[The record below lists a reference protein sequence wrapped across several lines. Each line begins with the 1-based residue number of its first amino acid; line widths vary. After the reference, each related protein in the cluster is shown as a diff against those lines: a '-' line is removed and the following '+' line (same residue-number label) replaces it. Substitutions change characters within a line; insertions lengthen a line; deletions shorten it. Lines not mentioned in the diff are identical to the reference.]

1 MVSIDAAENFL
12 WLNARL
18 LERRRFDHLFREGD
32 PRRVVDALR
41 PYQNPDGGFGHGL
54 EPDLRGP
61 ESQPVPVD
69 VALFVLH
76 EAGQADSDIL
86 AGILDWLTEISGPD
100 GGVPFVL
107 PSVTAYPRGPWWQP
121 SPGNP
126 SALNPTAA
134 LVASLYRFGVHHPWL
149 DAATQFCWDQID
161 ALTETSPYEMR
172 ALLAFLEEAPDRE
185 RADTAWQRVAPMMLP
200 HIAME
205 PGAQGDVHPPLEFA
219 PRPES
224 LARRL
229 FSAELIDR
237 HLDAL
242 EAAQQPDG
250 GWGFGFESWTP
261 ITTPEWRGWVTVE
274 SLVTLRDNGRL

>member
-1 MVSIDAAENFL
+1 MFSIDSAESFL

-18 LERRRFDHLFREGD
+18 LERLRFDHLFRSGD
-32 PRRVVDALR
+32 ARRVVEALR

-61 ESQPVPVD
+61 DSQPIPVD
-69 VALFVLH
+69 VALFVIH
-76 EAGQADSDIL
+76 EAGERDSDMMP
-86 AGILDWLTEISGPD
+86 GILDFLTVITGPD

-107 PSVTAYPRGPWWQP
+107 PTAVRSPRGPWWQP

-126 SALNPTAA
+126 SALNPTGA
-134 LVASLYRFGVHHPWL
+134 LAASLYRLGVHHPWI
-149 DAATQFCWDQID
+149 DGATQFCWDQIEG
-161 ALTETSPYEMR
+161 LTETSPYEMR
-172 ALLAFLEEAPDRE
+172 AMLAFLEEVPDRA
-185 RADTAWQRVAPMMLP
+185 RADAAWDRIGPMMLP
-200 HIAME
+200 HIALE
-205 PGAQGDVHPPLEFA
+205 PGAQGDVHPPLAFA
-219 PRPES
+219 PRPDS

-229 FSAELIDR
+229 FSDDLIDA

-274 SLVTLRDNGRL
+274 SLITLRDNGRV

>member
-1 MVSIDAAENFL
+1 MVSVDSAEEFL

-18 LERRRFDHLFREGD
+18 LERLRFDHLFRGGD
-32 PRRVVDALR
+32 PRRVVEALR

-61 ESQPVPVD
+61 DSQPVPVD
-69 VALFVLH
+69 VALYVLH
-76 EAGQADSDIL
+76 ETGERESDML
-86 AGILDWLTEISGPD
+86 PGILDFLMAITAPD

-107 PSVTAYPRGPWWQP
+107 PSVVRFPRGPWWQP

-126 SALNPTAA
+126 SALNPTGA
-134 LVASLYRFGVHHPWL
+134 LAASLYRLGVHHPWI
-149 DAATQFCWDQID
+149 DAATRFCWDKIEG
-161 ALTETSPYEMR
+161 LTETSPYEMR
-172 ALLAFLEEAPDRE
+172 AMLAFLEAVPDRA
-185 RADTAWQRVAPMMLP
+185 RADKAWDRIGPMMLP
-200 HIAME
+200 HIALE
-205 PGAQGDVHPPLEFA
+205 PGAQGDVHPPLAFA
-219 PRPES
+219 PRPDS
-224 LARRL
+224 MARRL
-229 FSAELIDR
+229 FSDDLIAA

-274 SLVTLRDNGRL
+274 SLVTLRRNGRL